1 MSLPRATP
9 PSPCASRSARA
20 TLYDASYADA
30 SAQFSPFLPPSRIAA
45 ALVSGCSS
53 SSKQS
58 GAALPDAATLL
69 GKSNLTTRNVK
80 SVHLVLSVNGK
91 IKDLPVKT
99 LTGDLTTTPAT
110 AAQGNANITFGGSDI
125 DAQFVVD
132 DGTLYAALTPAS
144 GKASARR
151 PPSTTRRR
159 SSTRTPV
166 WPTS

>member
-1 MSLPRATP
+1 MQPMQTPRRL
-9 PSPCASRSARA
+9 SPLLAVLA
-20 TLYDASYADA
+20 TLAT
-30 SAQFSPFLPPSRIAA
+30 AA

-58 GAALPDAATLL
+58 GAALPDAATLI
-69 GKSNLTTRNVK
+69 KESSQVTKTVK

-91 IKDLPVKT
+91 IKHLPIKT

-132 DGTLYAALTPAS
+132 GGTLYATAQS
-144 GKASARR
+144 GSVGELRSGRGDLR
-151 PPSTTRRR
+151 PVVDPQAGHR
-159 SSTRTPV
+159 PG
-166 WPTS
+166 